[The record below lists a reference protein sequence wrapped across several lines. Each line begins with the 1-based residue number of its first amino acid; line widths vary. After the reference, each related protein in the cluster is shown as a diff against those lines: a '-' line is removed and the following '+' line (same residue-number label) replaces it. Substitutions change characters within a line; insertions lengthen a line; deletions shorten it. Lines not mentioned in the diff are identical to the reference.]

1 MPGPAVLD
9 TSAQIRRVF
18 GSIRAKSYIEATVAG
33 HVPAT
38 TTHIR
43 REFTEVV
50 GGCYRLVHSALT
62 RQPPGQFEIS
72 ELWRMAIETIRQSRV
87 PGGPKHLS
95 EVAVA
100 VSHAFHGRQ
109 VEARTVANWMM
120 GQHDLAM
127 RSFFL
132 VGNASIDPA
141 RVADCTSCCHWE
153 TGPAPRCRVEPTPGR
168 CRLKTCSLDQ
178 KDYFEKTV
186 ATVAGSRAE
195 ESAGIA
201 EALKH
206 LQKSAGVKYLAVICR
221 RPNQFGDVLIFH
233 EVPSGALFVTFD
245 RLFGTLLAAHPKDLR
260 VALLT
265 EPLYPPGSPICKFR
279 GPRQKRWHD
288 CKLLASNSAEAEV
301 RIRTGDLPAQARSLV
316 VKAAG
321 WDSERHG
328 TIQERQPGPDGDLL
342 RVHFPL
348 RRTWNL

>member
-1 MPGPAVLD
+1 MATSQRKRSSGTVPERAVPVPGPAVLD

-18 GSIRAKSYIEATVAG
+18 GSIRAKSYIEATVADR
-33 HVPAT
+33 VPAT

-50 GGCYRLVHSALT
+50 GGCYRIVHAALT

-72 ELWRMAIETIRQSRV
+72 ELWRKAIETIRQSRV

-100 VSHAFHGRQ
+100 VSQAFHGRQ

-168 CRLKTCSLDQ
+168 CRLKICSLDQ
-178 KDYFEKTV
+178 KDYFEKLSPP
-186 ATVAGSRAE
+186 SRVRARRKVPA
-195 ESAGIA
+195 SRTRLKVCKSRL
-201 EALKH
+201 ALTW
-206 LQKSAGVKYLAVICR
+206 
-221 RPNQFGDVLIFH
+221 
-233 EVPSGALFVTFD
+233 PS
-245 RLFGTLLAAHPKDLR
+245 
-260 VALLT
+260 
-265 EPLYPPGSPICKFR
+265 S
-279 GPRQKRWHD
+279 
-288 CKLLASNSAEAEV
+288 
-301 RIRTGDLPAQARSLV
+301 
-316 VKAAG
+316 AAG
-321 WDSERHG
+321 RISLA
-328 TIQERQPGPDGDLL
+328 TC
-342 RVHFPL
+342 
-348 RRTWNL
+348 